1 VICLFG
7 KSNIPTFFKTVAGI
21 LAVSI
26 VISGITI
33 YFTRQ
38 QQRIFFK
45 FDPEN
50 AYVYTFQEEFVS
62 LNYRESPEKSV
73 GLLSDGFSPL
83 CLFGCFQGASR
94 NELRSSLLLTSP
106 ERKDDDKHQK
116 PRFAYLS
123 PERGIDMEL
132 GMGKGDFVR
141 EKYPYSNRLIV
152 ELKDDKKIDELSVTA
167 FGYGYPAGKSVPG
180 EAELRKK
187 EFTVSGEFG
196 NSTVLSLPEPFYL
209 RRVKLAVDGETSKRL
224 GLRSIGLYL
233 ERTGYLDTIRRVQNS
248 LPLEERGE
256 LNDLRAVLEKA
267 RTLDPYSP
275 RTDYLLAA
283 VNSLAGEFDEAMV
296 SVDQAIE
303 ALEKFEG
310 FAFTGIDRNDLYGR
324 KARIAK
330 ELGKWEMAI
339 EYMKETVPEVDYD
352 FLAKVYLNKYLET
365 GNEEDVRSSF
375 LNAGL
380 VFQDTP
386 RLVLGALQKYSG
398 QEGLVAQGLEYFR
411 KILEKGEPNRY
422 RLAENISTPAFQ
434 LKLALSLLEFW
445 RGTRD
450 GFDASLNVLTET
462 EELAD
467 NPEKQALVDA
477 VMARVYG
484 EIGRKEGADELQ
496 RAAIDYF
503 SGYSSL
509 YDDWVD
515 FLRAGREA

>member
-1 VICLFG
+1 MFG
-7 KSNIPTFFKTVAGI
+7 SNIPTFFKTVAGI
-21 LAVSI
+21 LAVAI

-33 YFTRQ
+33 YFARQ
-38 QQRIFFK
+38 QQKIFFT

-50 AYVYTFQEEFVS
+50 SYVYTFRGEFCNLEYS
-62 LNYRESPEKSV
+62 ESPDKSV
-73 GLLSDGFSPL
+73 GLLSDGFNPL
-83 CLFGCFQGASR
+83 CLFGCFR
-94 NELRSSLLLTSP
+94 NVNRDELRSSFLLTAP
-106 ERKDDDKHQK
+106 EGRDEDKREE
-116 PRFAYLS
+116 PRFTYFS
-123 PERGIDMEL
+123 PGEGISLGLDMN
-132 GMGKGDFVR
+132 KGEFVR
-141 EKYPYSNRLIV
+141 AKYPYSNRLIV
-152 ELKDDKKIDELSVTA
+152 ELKDGEKIGELSVTA
-167 FGYGYPAGKSVPG
+167 FGYDYPAGDLVPG
-180 EAELRKK
+180 EVEQTK
-187 EFTVSGEFG
+187 ETFTVSGDFG
-196 NSTVLSLPEPFYL
+196 NSTVLSLSKPLYV
-209 RRVKLAVDGETSKRL
+209 RSVKFEVDAGASKRL

-233 ERTGYLDTIRRVQNS
+233 ERTSYLDTISQVQNS
-248 LPLEERGE
+248 LPLEERNE
-256 LNDLRAVLEKA
+256 LNDLKAVLEKA
-267 RTLDPYSP
+267 RTIDPYSP

-283 VNSLAGEFDEAMV
+283 INSLAGKYDEAMA
-296 SVDQAIE
+296 SVDRAIE
-303 ALEKFEG
+303 VMEKFEG

-324 KARIAK
+324 KARIAQ
-330 ELGKWEMAI
+330 ELGKWEVAI
-339 EYMKETVPEVDYD
+339 EYMKETVPEVDRD
-352 FLAKVYLNKYLET
+352 FLSNVYLDRYLET
-365 GNEEDVRSSF
+365 GNEADIRSSF

-386 RLVLGALQKYSG
+386 RLVLGALRKYSE
-398 QEGLVAQGLEYFR
+398 QKGLVAQGLEYFR

-434 LKLALSLLEFW
+434 LKLGLALLEFW

-450 GFDASLNVLTET
+450 GFDASLNVLTEA